1 MTNLFKLVRFYCYL
15 VYNVITDCTFLDGGV
30 VANSPTSIAL
40 KWSKQEN
47 NVFILSLGTGSVP
60 EAERNRIF
68 GNQIKDNSDFT
79 DNEIRT
85 RFPNPENYMKLQ
97 PSLADYKIIIGFDQ
111 INRMEELK
119 KKAKEYVDDLKDKGT
134 FEQIEKCCQ

>member
-1 MTNLFKLVRFYCYL
+1 M
-15 VYNVITDCTFLDGGV
+15 
-30 VANSPTSIAL
+30 VANSPASIAL

-85 RFPNPENYMKLQ
+85 RFPNPENYMRLQ

-111 INRMEELK
+111 INRMGELE
-119 KKAKEYVDDLKDKGT
+119 KKAREYVEDLKDKGT
-134 FEQIEKCCQ
+134 FEQIEKCCR